1 MEPVKLAIFDFDGT
15 LIKGD
20 SIVAYLKL
28 ARRLKALSPGRF
40 AGILLRLPLWAM
52 KLISDADNKSYA
64 LSFYTSLSPERQL
77 ALDRV
82 FCDEYLLPRLFPMG
96 RATLEAKKQ
105 EGYHVILLSASTEN
119 YMQHVAKALQVDGLI
134 CTKLDAQA
142 RVTENCKGEMKVQLL
157 KRYLKEKEMEAD
169 FDASCAYG
177 DSKSDLCIM
186 NLVGNP
192 IIVNGKKKLIHAAP
206 HFPRVCWKNTK

>member
-1 MEPVKLAIFDFDGT
+1 MEPVKLALFDFDGT

-20 SIVAYLKL
+20 SIVAYIRL
-28 ARRLKALSPGRF
+28 AKRLKAITPARF
-40 AGILLRLPLWAM
+40 VGIVLRAPLWAA
-52 KLISDADNKSYA
+52 KIISDSAYKSYA
-64 LSFYTSLSPERQL
+64 LGFYASLSPERQL

-82 FCDEYLLPRLFPMG
+82 FVDEQLLPRIFG
-96 RATLEAKKQ
+96 QGKAALEAKKQ
-105 EGYHVILLSASTEN
+105 EGYRVLLLSASTEN
-119 YMQHVAKALQVDGLI
+119 YMQHVARALQVDGLI